1 MPKSRPQRRS
11 PHARRQRAEP
21 PSASEGT
28 KGYSTREVAEV
39 LGLPTSRILAW
50 SRRGLIS
57 PRRGR
62 GGAYVFSFQDLLL
75 LRTARELLDADVPAR
90 RIRESI
96 DALKEQ
102 LPVGRPLSAVTISAL
117 GDRVLVKD
125 EDAMWEPDTGQ
136 IQMTFDTPDIV
147 AEAIPERGES
157 EPSVG
162 SGAGVAASTTADDFY
177 DTALDLEVDDA
188 AGAIKAYLDALAVD
202 PDHSDAH
209 LNLGRLLHEEGR
221 VEDAERHYR
230 LASEADPTSARALYN
245 LGVAL
250 DDRGAPAAAIES
262 YEAAVRLDPGL
273 GAAHFNLSRLY
284 ESDGRQADALQ
295 HLAAYRQLIARDTE

>member
-1 MPKSRPQRRS
+1 MLH
-11 PHARRQRAEP
+11 PHV
-21 PSASEGT
+21 
-28 KGYSTREVAEV
+28 Y
-39 LGLPTSRILAW
+39 IW
-50 SRRGLIS
+50 IW
-57 PRRGR
+57 GR

-136 IQMTFDTPDIV
+136 IQMTFDTPPIV
-147 AEAIPERGES
+147 AEAVPERSEP

-162 SGAGVAASTTADDFY
+162 SGAGVAASATADDFY

-250 DDRGAPAAAIES
+250 DDRGAPADAIES

-284 ESDGRQADALQ
+284 ESDGRQANALQ